1 MAKWRNRLL
10 LIKPEVT
17 YGTAPSMTG
26 TDALL
31 VPEIDIVPLEV
42 ELKDRE
48 LITGY
53 YGNTEKVLSMRMSK
67 ATISVEYANSGTR
80 ATPPKWGP
88 LLRACGW
95 AETITAATSVEYNL
109 ISGDE
114 ESAAMVFYADGVK
127 HILRG
132 SKGTPSLSM
141 EAGEIPKWSF
151 EFTALYTTTT
161 AEANPT
167 ATYTG
172 QGKPFAFNSENT
184 TPVSIHGFA
193 ACLESFSL
201 DMANDVVF
209 WQLAGCSER
218 VEITDRKPTGAVK
231 IEAPTLAAKNYFS
244 ALSSQTLGEFSFTH
258 GSGSGGQLELTMPSC
273 NLGGVGYSESNGII
287 MLDIPFMPNPVTG
300 NDEVSLLLT

>member
-1 MAKWRNRLL
+1 MAKWRTRLL
-10 LIKPEVT
+10 LITPEVT

-26 TDALL
+26 TDALV

-109 ISGDE
+109 VSGNE
-114 ESAAMVFYADGVK
+114 ESVAMAFYADGVK

-132 SKGTPSLSM
+132 SRGTPSLNM

-209 WQLAGCSER
+209 RQLAGCTQR
-218 VEITDRKPTGAVK
+218 VEITDRKPTGTTVR
-231 IEAPTLAAKNYFS
+231 L
-244 ALSSQTLGEFSFTH
+244 
-258 GSGSGGQLELTMPSC
+258 
-273 NLGGVGYSESNGII
+273 
-287 MLDIPFMPNPVTG
+287 
-300 NDEVSLLLT
+300 